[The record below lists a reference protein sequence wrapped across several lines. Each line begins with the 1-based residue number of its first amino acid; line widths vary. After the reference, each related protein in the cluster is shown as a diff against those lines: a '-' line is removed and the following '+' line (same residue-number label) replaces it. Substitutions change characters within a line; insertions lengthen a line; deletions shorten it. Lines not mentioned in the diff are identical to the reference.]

1 MLGIFYMSV
10 AIKDF
15 GMQGI
20 FVESDVYFTDFTKYQ
35 QILSSWN
42 LWFDKLIHHTR
53 DIHVIS
59 VHYLKET
66 IF

>member
-35 QILSSWN
+35 QILS
-42 LWFDKLIHHTR
+42 T
-53 DIHVIS
+53 
-59 VHYLKET
+59 
-66 IF
+66 